1 MNPICGPYYLQRICA
16 FGDPPAPQNVRIR
29 RERSRRGGG
38 LSDRPRRRRVR
49 SRINARLRERS
60 HSFTVPTRL
69 NVPFDPARRAL
80 SCPRRT
86 SAESRAIVPRSPG
99 TKRRAFLQFT
109 AVEKNKMSVVGLD
122 FGNANNV
129 VALAR
134 RKGIDV
140 VLNTESKR
148 ETPSMVNFGAK
159 QVRLSAPPSRDR
171 ARSRATTRRV
181 ASRAFQSSR
190 LLAACRLPRPSSRSR
205 GRTARPTPRPRRPS
219 RASRD
224 AFARRATTVRD
235 SRRARSLPRAS
246 PPRRARPRSA
256 SPRRQTH
263 RDRAVLAAGNAR
275 ARSKLFPSAGRA
287 PLVPSASVHA
297 ASDPSPPLV
306 FPRLPLA
313 SHRRSASSAARRR
326 TRSTCSRRTRSSS
339 SSA

>member
-1 MNPICGPYYLQRICA
+1 
-16 FGDPPAPQNVRIR
+16 
-29 RERSRRGGG
+29 
-38 LSDRPRRRRVR
+38 
-49 SRINARLRERS
+49 
-60 HSFTVPTRL
+60 
-69 NVPFDPARRAL
+69 
-80 SCPRRT
+80 
-86 SAESRAIVPRSPG
+86 
-99 TKRRAFLQFT
+99 
-109 AVEKNKMSVVGLD
+109 MSVVGID

-205 GRTARPTPRPRRPS
+205 GPTARPTPRPRRPVARVS
-219 RASRD
+219 RRV
-224 AFARRATTVRD
+224 RAPPSLSRD

-263 RDRAVLAAGNAR
+263 RDRAVLAAGNDAR
-275 ARSKLFPSAGRA
+275 AAAFSIRGQTNFSSRPPPSGK
-287 PLVPSASVHA
+287 
-297 ASDPSPPLV
+297 ASDPSPP
-306 FPRLPLA
+306 PSPPPPLA

>member
-1 MNPICGPYYLQRICA
+1 
-16 FGDPPAPQNVRIR
+16 
-29 RERSRRGGG
+29 
-38 LSDRPRRRRVR
+38 
-49 SRINARLRERS
+49 
-60 HSFTVPTRL
+60 
-69 NVPFDPARRAL
+69 
-80 SCPRRT
+80 
-86 SAESRAIVPRSPG
+86 
-99 TKRRAFLQFT
+99 
-109 AVEKNKMSVVGLD
+109 MSVVGID

-205 GRTARPTPRPRRPS
+205 GPTARPTPRPRRPVS
-219 RASRD
+219 RVSR
-224 AFARRATTVRD
+224 RVRAPPSLSRD

-263 RDRAVLAAGNAR
+263 RDRAVLAAGNDAR
-275 ARSKLFPSAGRA
+275 AAAFSILGPTNLSRPVRLRPVR
-287 PLVPSASVHA
+287 PLTPPP
-297 ASDPSPPLV
+297 PSPP
-306 FPRLPLA
+306 PPLA